1 MNAARAVIVSDEVG
15 CQPDL
20 ITDGVEGAVFRA
32 GDVAGLTDALRRT
45 FASPQTAEE
54 MGRRALERINQWSF
68 EDNIHGL
75 RQALAALTKKIT
87 A

>member
-1 MNAARAVIVSDEVG
+1 MNAARAVIVSDQVG

-20 ITDGVEGAVFRA
+20 VTDGVEGAVFRA
-32 GDVAGLTDALRRT
+32 GDVAGLTDALQRVLAT
-45 FASPQTAEE
+45 PETAAE
-54 MGRRALERINQWSF
+54 MGRRALERINNWTF
-68 EDNIHGL
+68 EENIHGL